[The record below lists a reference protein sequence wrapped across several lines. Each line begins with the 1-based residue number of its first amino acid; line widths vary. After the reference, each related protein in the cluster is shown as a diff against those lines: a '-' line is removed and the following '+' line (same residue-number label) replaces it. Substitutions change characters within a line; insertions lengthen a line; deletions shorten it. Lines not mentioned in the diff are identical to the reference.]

1 MSQHDGE
8 VDPVRRRAGLISA
21 LVKLYV
27 KTQKLLDEDGS
38 PEEAVQLQEKLH
50 ERYTVYLEGHEIALS
65 TYPDKVESLTS
76 SHIRNELRHQQAI
89 DTLQNY
95 IDNGTKPDD
104 DMKSL
109 HAASLFSSR
118 SKKSASTKH
127 SSNRSYVSKSDSHRP
142 STKHGEDTSRHAAY

>member
-65 TYPDKVESLTS
+65 TYPDKEESLTS

-89 DTLQNY
+89 DTLQ
-95 IDNGTKPDD
+95 K
-104 DMKSL
+104 
-109 HAASLFSSR
+109 
-118 SKKSASTKH
+118 
-127 SSNRSYVSKSDSHRP
+127 
-142 STKHGEDTSRHAAY
+142 